1 MGSIRTLSEFEDFL
15 NLLNYK
21 EFENFIYDILSDSKK
36 FDGVTSNVNVNGYQ
50 IDIVATEKDKST
62 KKQKTWIVEI
72 KRTRIIHVDVIQHL
86 IKKWDAVKES
96 YPSIKFVLIST
107 GQLTS
112 IAFDLASN
120 NNIEVWSLKEILNYT
135 SKILLKK
142 YSGKSVI
149 DKKQK
154 DTTIKDKSDTLIS
167 SLQELVPGLPDYFK
181 FQQLASDILE
191 YLFCPPLESPKFEE
205 SDLSGK
211 NRRDMIFENSAL
223 DGFWRIAREVYNAH
237 QIVVDAKNY
246 SKSLTKKPILEI
258 AHYLKPYGCGMF
270 GIIVSRSDASSA
282 GLHAVKE
289 EWISNKK
296 MIVIMTDK
304 DIIEMLNIK
313 KKDGG
318 KPEEIIRRKV
328 ANFRISL

>member
-1 MGSIRTLSEFEDFL
+1 MVSIRTLSEFEDFL

-21 EFENFIYDILSDSKK
+21 EFENYIYDILSNIKK
-36 FDGVTSNVNVNGYQ
+36 FNEVKSNVNIKGYQ
-50 IDIVATEKDKST
+50 IDIVATEKGKTTD
-62 KKQKTWIVEI
+62 KQKTWIVEI

-86 IKKWDAVKES
+86 IKKWDAVKGL

-112 IAFDLASN
+112 IAYDLASN
-120 NNIEVWSLKEILNYT
+120 KNIEVWSLKEILNYT
-135 SKILLKK
+135 SKKVLKK
-142 YSGKSVI
+142 YFDKSVI
-149 DKKQK
+149 DKKQES
-154 DTTIKDKSDTLIS
+154 TTIADKSDTLIS
-167 SLQELVPGLPDYFK
+167 SLNELAPGPSDWVK

-223 DGFWRIAREVYNAH
+223 DGFWRISREVYNAH

-246 SKSLTKKPILEI
+246 SKLLTKKPILEI

-270 GIIVSRSDASSA
+270 GMIISRLDASSS
-282 GLHAVKE
+282 GLHAIKE

-296 MIVIMTDK
+296 MIVIVTDK